1 MTVTALS
8 QAPFS
13 LDVAGAV
20 DAVWRQRKA
29 ERVDEFIRIE
39 SVNHRF
45 EGADLALSGVELSIP
60 SGQFVCLLGP
70 SGCGKTTLLNLVAGF
85 LLPSEGYVFLDNKV
99 IDGPGP
105 DRGMVFQDYSLFPWR
120 TVLKNVEFGLE
131 IAGQSRAERRRQAL
145 KYLRLVK
152 LDHIASRYPSQL
164 SGGMKQRVAI
174 ARALASGPKVLLMD
188 EPFAAL
194 DAMTR
199 NLLQDELLRIH
210 ELEECTTLFVT
221 HNIDEAIRLADRVI
235 VMSPNP
241 GRISADIALTSPR
254 PRARTSPEFA
264 VLYDRLERLIGHQEN
279 DRLEI
284 DEKGVQ

>member
-1 MTVTALS
+1 MTVAARS

-13 LDVAGAV
+13 FDLAGSG
-20 DAVWRQRKA
+20 DAVRLEEEAARL
-29 ERVDEFIRIE
+29 DNFIRIE

-45 EGADLALSGVELSIP
+45 EGADLALSGVDLGIP

-120 TVLKNVEFGLE
+120 TVLKNVEFSLE
-131 IAGQSRAERRRQAL
+131 IAGQSRRDRRRRAL
-145 KYLRLVK
+145 RYLELVK
-152 LDHIASRYPSQL
+152 LEHIASRYPSQL

-210 ELEECTTLFVT
+210 ELEKCTTLFVT

-241 GRISADIALTSPR
+241 GRISADIPLNSPK
-254 PRARTSPEFA
+254 PRARTSAEFA
-264 VLYDRLERLIGHQEN
+264 ALYDRLERLIGHHSG
-279 DRLEI
+279 D
-284 DEKGVQ
+284 D

>member
-1 MTVTALS
+1 MTVAARS

-13 LDVAGAV
+13 FEFAEPRVAVPRNEEVARLDN
-20 DAVWRQRKA
+20 
-29 ERVDEFIRIE
+29 FIRIE

-45 EGADLALSGVELSIP
+45 EGADLALSGVDLSIP

-120 TVLKNVEFGLE
+120 TVLKNVEFSLE
-131 IAGQSRAERRRQAL
+131 IAGQSRGERRRRAL
-145 KYLRLVK
+145 RYLELVK

-210 ELEECTTLFVT
+210 ELEKCTTLFVT

-241 GRISADIALTSPR
+241 GRIDADISLNSPR

-264 VLYDRLERLIGHQEN
+264 LLYDRLERLIGHHPS
-279 DRLEI
+279 
-284 DEKGVQ
+284 DE

>member
-1 MTVTALS
+1 MTVAARFQRSLS
-8 QAPFS
+8 FDLVESGVAVPPKKEAAR
-13 LDVAGAV
+13 LD
-20 DAVWRQRKA
+20 D
-29 ERVDEFIRIE
+29 FIRIE

-45 EGADLALSGVELSIP
+45 EGADLALSGVDVSIP

-85 LLPSEGYVFLDNKV
+85 LLPSEGYIFLDNKV

-120 TVLKNVEFGLE
+120 TVLKNVEFSLE
-131 IAGQSRAERRRQAL
+131 IAGQSRGERRLRAL
-145 KYLRLVK
+145 RYLELVK

-210 ELEECTTLFVT
+210 ELEKCTTLFVT

-241 GRISADIALTSPR
+241 GRISADIPLNSTR
-254 PRARTSPEFA
+254 PRARTSAEFA
-264 VLYDRLERLIGHQEN
+264 LLYDRLERLIGHHPSDN
-279 DRLEI
+279 
-284 DEKGVQ
+284 

>member
-1 MTVTALS
+1 MTIAALL
-8 QAPFS
+8 QTPFS
-13 LDVAGAV
+13 FDMAISSDTVP
-20 DAVWRQRKA
+20 RQEA
-29 ERVDEFIRIE
+29 AARVDNFIRIE

-45 EGADLALSGVELSIP
+45 EGADLALSGVDLSI
-60 SGQFVCLLGP
+60 SAGQFVCLLGP

-120 TVLKNVEFGLE
+120 TVLKNVEFSLE
-131 IAGQSRAERRRQAL
+131 IAGEGRKERRQRAL
-145 KYLRLVK
+145 KYLKLVK

-199 NLLQDELLRIH
+199 NMLQDELLRIH
-210 ELEECTTLFVT
+210 ELEKCTTLFVT

-241 GRISADIALTSPR
+241 GRISADISLNSPR

-264 VLYDRLERLIGHQEN
+264 VLYDHLERLIGHQPS
-279 DRLEI
+279 DH
-284 DEKGVQ
+284 

>member
-1 MTVTALS
+1 MTAS
-8 QAPFS
+8 ARSPAPLGFVS
-13 LDVAGAV
+13 AGAGE
-20 DAVWRQRKA
+20 AVPRHESA
-29 ERVDEFIRIE
+29 ARVHNFIRIE
-39 SVNHRF
+39 AVNHRF
-45 EGADLALSGVELSIP
+45 DGGDLALSGVDLSIS

-85 LLPSEGYVFLDNKV
+85 LLPSEGYVFLDDKV

-120 TVLKNVEFGLE
+120 TVLRNVEFSLE
-131 IAGQSRAERRRQAL
+131 IAGQGKAERRQQAL
-145 KYLRLVK
+145 KYLKLVK
-152 LDHIASRYPSQL
+152 LDHFASRYPSQL

-210 ELEECTTLFVT
+210 ELEKCTTLFVT

-241 GRISADIALTSPR
+241 GRISADIALKSPR
-254 PRARTSPEFA
+254 PRARTSAEFA
-264 VLYDRLERLIGHQEN
+264 ILYDRLERLIGHGPS
-279 DRLEI
+279 D
-284 DEKGVQ
+284 

>member
-1 MTVTALS
+1 MTVAVRS

-13 LDVAGAV
+13 FEFAEPGVAVPRNEEVARLDN
-20 DAVWRQRKA
+20 
-29 ERVDEFIRIE
+29 FIRIE

-45 EGADLALSGVELSIP
+45 EGADLALSGVDLSIP

-120 TVLKNVEFGLE
+120 TVLKNVEFSLE
-131 IAGQSRAERRRQAL
+131 IAGQSRGERRRRAL
-145 KYLRLVK
+145 RYLELVK

-210 ELEECTTLFVT
+210 ELEKCTTLFVT

-241 GRISADIALTSPR
+241 GRIDADISLNSPR

-264 VLYDRLERLIGHQEN
+264 LLYDRLERLIGHHPSGE
-279 DRLEI
+279 
-284 DEKGVQ
+284 

>member
-1 MTVTALS
+1 MTVAARS

-13 LDVAGAV
+13 FDFAESGVAV
-20 DAVWRQRKA
+20 PRKEEA
-29 ERVDEFIRIE
+29 ARLGNFIRIE

-45 EGADLALSGVELSIP
+45 EGANLALSGVDLSIP

-120 TVLKNVEFGLE
+120 TVLKNVEFSLE
-131 IAGQSRAERRRQAL
+131 ISGQSRSERRRRAL
-145 KYLRLVK
+145 RYLELVK

-210 ELEECTTLFVT
+210 ELEKCTTLFVT

-241 GRISADIALTSPR
+241 GRISADISLNSPR

-264 VLYDRLERLIGHQEN
+264 LLYDRLERLIGHHPS
-279 DRLEI
+279 
-284 DEKGVQ
+284 DE